1 MRIIFCA
8 SVQRHSRYAM
18 NSLQQ
23 HFVGLIDN
31 EESSTG
37 DSDSDSISNEYGET
51 VRTVRRADGTVG
63 RRRDSSGSM
72 VPWEITAKD
81 ELPGGIF
88 KMHVARTIDPEPQ
101 ALATQWTAPSMGMHM
116 YVQCDVGSRPYSL
129 TRVPST
135 WWSKALIA
143 RVSRHAVLLSDV
155 ACVIAC
161 LGVGNG

>member
-1 MRIIFCA
+1 MKT
-8 SVQRHSRYAM
+8 
-18 NSLQQ
+18 LQQ

-37 DSDSDSISNEYGET
+37 DSDSDGESNGLGDDS
-51 VRTVRRADGTVG
+51 RRSTERSKRAKGSG
-63 RRRDSSGSM
+63 PRSSAM

-88 KMHVARTIDPEPQ
+88 KMHVTPSIDPEPQ
-101 ALATQWTAPSMGMHM
+101 ALATQWTAPSMGRHM
-116 YVQCDVGSRPYSL
+116 FVQCDVGSRPYSL

-143 RVSRHAVLLSDV
+143 RGLRHAVLLSDV
-155 ACVIAC
+155 ACVTAC

>member
-1 MRIIFCA
+1 
-8 SVQRHSRYAM
+8 M

-37 DSDSDSISNEYGET
+37 DSDSEGSQGIGNSDRSATRSLDQ
-51 VRTVRRADGTVG
+51 DGRGT
-63 RRRDSSGSM
+63 RRRNASQQM

-81 ELPGGIF
+81 EFPGGIF
-88 KMHVARTIDPEPQ
+88 KMHVTPSIDPEPQ

-135 WWSKALIA
+135 WWSKAGA
-143 RVSRHAVLLSDV
+143 SSRCA
-155 ACVIAC
+155 AE
-161 LGVGNG
+161 